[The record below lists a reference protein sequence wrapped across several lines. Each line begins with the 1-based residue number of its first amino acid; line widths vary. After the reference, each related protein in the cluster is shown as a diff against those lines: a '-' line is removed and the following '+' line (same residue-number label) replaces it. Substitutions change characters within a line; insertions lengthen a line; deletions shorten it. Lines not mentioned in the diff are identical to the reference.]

1 MATTSK
7 PVADPRYK
15 HTNTPTVTKA
25 AQAHSDKNL
34 ARAEKIE
41 NARLNQRGFIDAV
54 LDGID
59 SVKKLFAGKAAQ
71 QQQQAIKKKASEH
84 QK

>member
-1 MATTSK
+1 MASTSK

-15 HTNTPTVTKA
+15 HTNNPTVTKA
-25 AQAHSDKNL
+25 AQAHSDQNL

-41 NARLNQRGFIDAV
+41 NARLNQHGFIDV
-54 LDGID
+54 ILDGID

-71 QQQQAIKKKASEH
+71 QQQAIKRKASEH